1 MDLGPGPGAGIDPSV
16 AQQKGLQMLA
26 LRAQVRHRGLTGP
39 HQLAHGLMPGVGD
52 PDPGEFAGAMQP
64 GQGDGIPAIG
74 FDALARSLRDQR
86 GSNDGAVMPEG
97 GDLPLQPIAGGPGLV
112 AEQQPAVLA
121 GELGNQPSHRLW
133 RMVDVAQEAY
143 LALAP
148 LFGQGDRDFHLGGV
162 ETDKDGTILLH
173 GSSPMREARCR
184 TIRRNPRSP
193 HSAGRATSAAATN
206 IRSARYS
213 RPGSIRA
220 LGLAAAPA

>member
-1 MDLGPGPGAGIDPSV
+1 MNQSPGPGAGVDAPV
-16 AQQKGLQMLA
+16 ARQKGLQMLA

-39 HQLAHGLMPGVGD
+39 HQLAHGFMPRVGD
-52 PDPGEFAGAMQP
+52 PDAGEFASAMQP

-74 FDALARSLRDQR
+74 LDALARSLRDQR
-86 GSNDGAVMPEG
+86 GSNDGAVVPEG

-121 GELGNQPSHRLW
+121 GELGDQPSHRLW
-133 RMVDVAQEAY
+133 RMVDVAEKAY

-148 LFGQGDRDFHLGGV
+148 LFGQGDRDLHFGGV
-162 ETDKDGTILLH
+162 ETDKNGTILLH
-173 GSSPMREARCR
+173 GSSPMREAPRR

-206 IRSARYS
+206 IRSARCS
-213 RPGSIRA
+213 RPVSIRA
-220 LGLAAAPA
+220 LGPAAAPA